1 MKNITKEQKDQTKV
15 ISFQIFHD
23 FTDGVSINDLVD
35 KFNESCPEGWKI
47 KISRVNF
54 WLLELPYKIIF
65 DLIDKD
71 KDTKITAEELGPA
84 LRACGASPSQQELEM
99 AIQSS
104 GDKSNLINFEKFI
117 DLYEKLINNQDS
129 EEDIID
135 ELKKLDKNGNGNITV
150 NDLKNLLANFGEVL
164 TKEEIDDIIQESN
177 ADKSG
182 NINIENFAKILLG
195 KI

>member
-1 MKNITKEQKDQTKV
+1 MSTL
-15 ISFQIFHD
+15 
-23 FTDGVSINDLVD
+23 TD
-35 KFNESCPEGWKI
+35 EKI
-47 KISRVNF
+47 K
-54 WLLELPYKIIF
+54 ECKIIF

-104 GDKSNLINFEKFI
+104 GDKSNLITFEKFI
-117 DLYEKLINNQDS
+117 DIYEKLINNQDS